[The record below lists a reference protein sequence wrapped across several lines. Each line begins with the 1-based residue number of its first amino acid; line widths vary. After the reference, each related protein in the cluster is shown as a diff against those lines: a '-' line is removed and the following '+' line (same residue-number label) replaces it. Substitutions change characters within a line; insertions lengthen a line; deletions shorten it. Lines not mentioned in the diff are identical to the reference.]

1 MSKVSFFGVIF
12 GSLFLTYLVVAGLI
26 AFFTVKIIG
35 IPIGMK
41 MFTKIVLTIILFI
54 PLYLLIS
61 YMLSR
66 LFTRDLKR
74 LEGSLENLPDIE
86 EVPDSRIREFSRLG
100 EVIRSQARRIAGML
114 SDQRLMI
121 YRLAHD
127 LRTPTANIKNVLS
140 AIKDRVIPPEEV
152 DAYLDKAIGEA
163 DRIGD
168 LLEFALSGLKK
179 VVSEEQRERVN
190 LADLINRLTED
201 WNHRT
206 DGFEITSLCDEV
218 NLDMPRRDLEEI
230 INNLIENAVLHSGGT
245 RVVVSACSRNGEVV
259 IEVADNGKG
268 ADRDLLINSYRR
280 GSLGLYIVKELVW
293 KRGGDIDIESGKGGT
308 RVAVRLPLT

>member
-41 MFTKIVLTIILFI
+41 MFTKIVLTIVLFI
-54 PLYLLIS
+54 PLYLLIA
-61 YMLSR
+61 YLLSR

-74 LEGSLENLPDIE
+74 LEGSLENLPDVE
-86 EVPDSRIREFSRLG
+86 DVPDSRIREFSRLG
-100 EVIRSQARRIAGML
+100 EVIKSQARRIAGML

-127 LRTPTANIKNVLS
+127 LRTPTANIKNILS

-179 VVSEEQRERVN
+179 VVSEEQGERVN

-201 WNHRT
+201 WNHRA
-206 DGFEITSLCDEV
+206 DGFEITCLCDEV
-218 NLDMPRRDLEEI
+218 HLEVPRRDLEEI
-230 INNLIENAVLHSGGT
+230 INNLVENAVLHSGGS

-268 ADRDLLINSYRR
+268 ADRDLLINSYRK

-308 RVAVRLPLT
+308 RVAVRLPLA